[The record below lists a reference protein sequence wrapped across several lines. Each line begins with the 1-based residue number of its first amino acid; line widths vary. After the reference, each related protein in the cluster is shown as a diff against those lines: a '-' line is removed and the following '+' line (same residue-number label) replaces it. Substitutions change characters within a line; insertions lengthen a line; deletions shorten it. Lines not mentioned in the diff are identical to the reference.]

1 MNTLGMA
8 VAFERERLNENNAP
22 TDDRETGGRFH
33 QPFLSSFYSNRCQFH
48 QRFMHKFFVRKSFR
62 QLFSSYMY
70 VEKAAETMLV
80 RKICMYKVDE
90 IDTNVQ
96 LKTLPKTSC

>member
-1 MNTLGMA
+1 M
-8 VAFERERLNENNAP
+8 P
-22 TDDRETGGRFH
+22 TN
-33 QPFLSSFYSNRCQFH
+33 SQFH
-48 QRFMHKFFVRKSFR
+48 QHFTYKFFVRMLFW
-62 QLFSSYMY
+62 QLFFSYMY